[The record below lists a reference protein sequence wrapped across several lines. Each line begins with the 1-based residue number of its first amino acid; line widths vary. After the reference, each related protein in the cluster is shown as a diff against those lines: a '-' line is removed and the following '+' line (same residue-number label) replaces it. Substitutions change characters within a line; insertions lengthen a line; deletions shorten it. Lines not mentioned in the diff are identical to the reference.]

1 MTTRKATK
9 GKAKNVQQ
17 ANVARFHVNKDSIL
31 EREFTGIDWDAAVNL
46 SAASGKF
53 ESSIVLG
60 FFTGASAPTFDDFK
74 AYVKTLEPKQP
85 TPTKR
90 SHNALYIT
98 LAHAG
103 KIQEAI
109 EAGFK
114 PLEAWESYVIERTR
128 KTEPNISALR
138 KLARAFMEGEK
149 VIDAGAEFSKALIT
163 AYRKALS
170 LPNSAVAQY
179 NVKTLAA
186 IAAKNKINLPN
197 DA

>member
-1 MTTRKATK
+1 MASRRTNA
-9 GKAKNVQQ
+9 VQPT
-17 ANVARFHVNKDSIL
+17 NVARFHINKESVI
-31 EREFTGIDWDAAVNL
+31 EREFTGIDWDAAASL

-53 ESSIVLG
+53 ESSLVLG
-60 FFTGASAPTFDDFK
+60 FFTGATAPTFDGFK

-103 KIQEAI
+103 KIQEAV

-138 KLARAFMEGEK
+138 KLARAFMDGEK
-149 VIDAGAEFSKALIT
+149 VIDAGAEFGKALVA
-163 AYRKALS
+163 AYRKALN
-170 LPNSAVAQY
+170 LPNSVTAQY

-186 IAAKNKINLPN
+186 IAAKNKIDLPKE
-197 DA
+197 

>member
-1 MTTRKATK
+1 MASRKSNS
-9 GKAKNVQQ
+9 KAVQQ
-17 ANVARFHVNKDSIL
+17 SNVARFHINKADVI
-31 EREFTGIDWDAAVNL
+31 EREFTGIDWDAAASL

-53 ESSIVLG
+53 ESSLVLG
-60 FFTGASAPTFDDFK
+60 FFTGASAPSFDDFK

-103 KIQEAI
+103 KIQEAV
-109 EAGFK
+109 EAGFN
-114 PLEAWESYVIERTR
+114 PLDAWESYVIERTR

-149 VIDAGAEFSKALIT
+149 VVDAGAEFGKALVT
-163 AYRKALS
+163 AYRKALN
-170 LPNSAVAQY
+170 LPNSVTAQY

-186 IAAKNKINLPN
+186 IAAKNKIDLPKE
-197 DA
+197 